1 MSFQI
6 KIVYDLIDKV
16 SPQIKK
22 INSIINN
29 SASNLKNSTGN
40 MANSF
45 SQFSNLAN
53 QNVKQLN
60 QNFSE
65 NINQISNSIDNFG
78 SSLKNAGGKFAPLSF
93 GIGAVGLMSL
103 KSTANLETLGVQLEI
118 LTGSAEKGKK
128 LFDELNK
135 FAAQTPFETPE
146 IVQATRT
153 LLGSNIALEDVVKT
167 TKMLGDVSAGSGG
180 SIKSLAVVFG
190 QVAGMTKLQG
200 QDAMQFISNGIPIWA
215 LLQKTTGKSI
225 DQLRKMGSDGKISFK
240 MVEEALTK
248 ATQKNGMYYQATE
261 KLSQTLGGVF
271 STLKDNINLTLAGL
285 GEDIVATTNLKQV
298 MKDFA
303 ITIENLSN
311 KFKNLSPVIKQFI
324 IYAGIITV
332 ALAPA
337 LLILGSITS
346 AFGIMLRGVSLVTGG
361 FALFTTAILTAL
373 NALRAIAVLA
383 MANPFLTLIVA
394 SGLIYKYW
402 GDISGIFSKIFSF
415 IKQITFDDLI
425 VAGNQIIK
433 IFTTIFD
440 IVVSILDKMSIFK
453 DIKNIFDFAFSRD
466 RGVKF
471 NIPPMQTMTTQM
483 NSAMNLDNP
492 LLQSSPIQPEF
503 ISNSKQSF
511 NGNIAV
517 SFSNMPRNA
526 SVKSVVDNRN
536 VNLGINSVFSP
547 Q

>member
-6 KIVYDLIDKV
+6 KIVYDLIDKI

-22 INSIINN
+22 INSVINN
-29 SASNLKNSTGN
+29 SAGNLKNSTST

-45 SQFSNLAN
+45 SQFSNLVN
-53 QNVKQLN
+53 QNAKQLN
-60 QNFSE
+60 QNLSE
-65 NINQISNSIDNFG
+65 NINQISNSIDKFG
-78 SSLKNAGGKFAPLSF
+78 SSLKNTGGKFAPLSL
-93 GIGAVGLMSL
+93 GLGAVGLMSL
-103 KSTANLETLGVQLEI
+103 KSSANLEALAVQLEI

-128 LFDELNK
+128 LFEELSK

-200 QDAMQFISNGIPIWA
+200 QDAMQFISNGIPIWS
-215 LLQKTTGKSI
+215 LLQKTTGKST

-261 KLSQTLGGVF
+261 KLSKTLGGVF
-271 STLKDNINLTLAGL
+271 STLKDNVNLTLASL
-285 GEDIVATTNLKQV
+285 GDDIVATTNLKQV

-311 KFKNLSPVIKQFI
+311 KFKNLSPGIKQFI
-324 IYAGIITV
+324 IYAGMIIT
-332 ALAPA
+332 ALAPT

-361 FALFTTAILTAL
+361 FALFTTAILAAL
-373 NALRAIAVLA
+373 NALRTIAVIA
-383 MANPFLTLIVA
+383 MANPFLTIIVA
-394 SGLIYKYW
+394 SALIYKYW
-402 GDISGIFSKIFSF
+402 GDISSIFSNIFSF

-425 VAGNQIIK
+425 VAGNQIVE
-433 IFTTIFD
+433 IFKTIFD
-440 IVVSILDKMSIFK
+440 VIVSILDKINIFK
-453 DIKNIFDFAFSRD
+453 DIKNIFDFASSGD

-471 NIPPMQTMTTQM
+471 NIPPMQTALPSMA
-483 NSAMNLDNP
+483 SPFDIKSP
-492 LLQSSPIQPEF
+492 ILQSTPQPGF
-503 ISNSKQSF
+503 ISKQNQSF

-517 SFSNMPRNA
+517 SFDNMPKNT
-526 SVKSVVDNRN
+526 SVKSKVDNN
-536 VNLGINSVFSP
+536 KVNLGVNSIFSLN
-547 Q
+547 